1 MRKPV
6 IRTVTRG
13 LAAPH
18 PLSGPTIEKAVA
30 ELRAAEAAFGDA
42 GYTVQTVRIT
52 TRSVFDDMAEAKPGE
67 LLAYARRLQ
76 RELENLGIDHF
87 SLGPA
92 PAVRPDFAL
101 DRLDVIGDLVVENP
115 ALTVTALLASAQH
128 GIRRAAALPAA
139 RTTLQIAQNT
149 QAGIGNFRF
158 ATLFCV
164 EPGHPFFPA
173 GYHAGP
179 DSLAVGLQGAGV
191 LAEAFAEAGDD
202 GNGGGDDDD
211 RAGGDVSGAGIV
223 APESVTRRTREAL
236 TEAAGPVVAIAR
248 RLAQAAGVGF
258 GGIDLSPA
266 PTIERSMSIGV
277 AIEAAIGARF
287 GAPGTV
293 AAVGAITR
301 ALRTTDLPICGY
313 NGLML
318 PVLEDPVLTEVWERG
333 DLTPHQLL
341 AYSAIC
347 GTGLDT
353 VPLPGATTAEEIAAL
368 YLDVAT
374 LAERLAKPLS
384 ARLFPLPGVE
394 AGQPTSFDSPY
405 LLNIRLPR

>member
-13 LAAPH
+13 LSAPH
-18 PLSGPTIEKAVA
+18 PLSSPTIEKAVA
-30 ELRAAEAAFGDA
+30 ELRAAEAAFSEA

-52 TRSVFDDMAEAKPGE
+52 TRSVFDDMADATPSE

-76 RELENLGIDHF
+76 GELENLGIDHF

-92 PAVRPDFAL
+92 LAVQPDFPL
-101 DRLDVIGDLVVENP
+101 DRLDVIGDLVTENP
-115 ALTVTALLASAQH
+115 ALTVTALLASAEH
-128 GIRRAAALPAA
+128 GIRREAALPAA
-139 RTTLQIAQNT
+139 RTTLQIARNT

-158 ATLFCV
+158 AALFCI

-179 DSLAVGLQGAGV
+179 DTLSVGLQGAGV
-191 LAEAFAEAGDD
+191 LAEAFAEASGD
-202 GNGGGDDDD
+202 GGSGSGSNYD
-211 RAGGDVSGAGIV
+211 RGGSGTSAGIV
-223 APESVTRRTREAL
+223 SPEWITRRTREAL
-236 TEAAGPVVAIAR
+236 TEAAEPVVAIAR
-248 RLAQAAGVGF
+248 RLAKAAGVRF

-287 GAPGTV
+287 GAPGTL

-301 ALRTTDLPICGY
+301 ALRTTELPICGY

-318 PVLEDPVLTEVWERG
+318 PILEDPVLAEVWERG
-333 DLTPHQLL
+333 ELTPHQLL

-353 VPLPGATTAEEIAAL
+353 VPLPGTTTAEEIAAL

-374 LAERLAKPLS
+374 LAEKLTKPLS
-384 ARLFPLPGVE
+384 ARLFPLPGVA
-394 AGQPTSFDSPY
+394 AGQRTSFDSPY
-405 LLNIRLPR
+405 LLNIHLPA

>member
-6 IRTVTRG
+6 IRTVTMG
-13 LAAPH
+13 LGAPH
-18 PLSGPTIEKAVA
+18 PLSSPTIEKAVA
-30 ELRAAEAAFGDA
+30 ELRAAEAAYSEA

-52 TRSVFDDMAEAKPGE
+52 TRSVFDDMAEATPAE
-67 LLAYARRLQ
+67 LLAYGRRLQ
-76 RELENLGIDHF
+76 GELENLGIDHF

-101 DRLDVIGDLVVENP
+101 DRFGPIAELVTANP

-128 GIRRAAALPAA
+128 GVRREAALPAA
-139 RTTLQIAQNT
+139 RTTLQIAQDT
-149 QAGIGNFRF
+149 ESGIGNFRF
-158 ATLFCV
+158 AALFCV

-179 DSLAVGLQGAGV
+179 DTLSVGLQGAGV
-191 LAEAFAEAGDD
+191 LAEAFTGASD
-202 GNGGGDDDD
+202 
-211 RAGGDVSGAGIV
+211 GAGPEIV
-223 APESVTRRTREAL
+223 SPEAITRRVRDAL
-236 TEAAGPVVAIAR
+236 TEAAEPVIAIAR
-248 RLAQAAGVGF
+248 RLAEAAGVRF

-266 PTIERSMSIGV
+266 PTVEREMSIGV

-287 GAPGTV
+287 GAPGTL

-301 ALRTTDLPICGY
+301 ALRSTDLPICGY

-318 PVLEDPVLTEVWERG
+318 PVLEDPVLAEGWERG
-333 DLTPHQLL
+333 ELTPHQLL

-353 VPLPGATTAEEIAAL
+353 VPFPGDTTAEEIAAL

-374 LAERLAKPLS
+374 LAERLDKPLS
-384 ARLFPLPGVE
+384 ARLFPLPGVA
-394 AGQPTSFDSPY
+394 AGQRTSFDSPY
-405 LLNIRLPR
+405 LLNIRLPG